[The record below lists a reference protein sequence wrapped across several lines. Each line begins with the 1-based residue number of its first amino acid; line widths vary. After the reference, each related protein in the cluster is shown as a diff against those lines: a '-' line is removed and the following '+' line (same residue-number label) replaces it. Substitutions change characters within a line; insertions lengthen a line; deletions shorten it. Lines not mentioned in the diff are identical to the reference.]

1 MNKKS
6 VIKKKKNKPLEAIL
20 DEQNNGKKVT
30 DVQGFRRLPI
40 PWSTERDDVIINK
53 DRCSE
58 MEIEVAEVRQVYFLT
73 TRPIPCGSYW

>member
-6 VIKKKKNKPLEAIL
+6 VIKKKKRKKNKPLEAIL

-40 PWSTERDDVIINK
+40 P
-53 DRCSE
+53 
-58 MEIEVAEVRQVYFLT
+58 
-73 TRPIPCGSYW
+73 